1 MLDAATILDH
11 LDRRRTRGRSAVRR
25 HLSLSIG
32 VGILVVVIAL
42 AVAAPWISG
51 YDPSHIDPLHPLA
64 PPFSPG
70 HLFGTDDYGRDILAR
85 ILYGARIDL
94 MIAFGATGVTF
105 VVGSLIGLISG
116 YFGGWVDNVIMRIVD
131 LFFAF
136 PFFVL
141 VIAIIAMLGPS
152 VFNMFVAIWLTSW
165 ISYAR
170 IARSHTLVAKQ
181 QEYVLAARTLGFGPL
196 RIITRHIM
204 PNVIAYSVIYAMVDA
219 VGNILLG
226 AALGFFGLGAR
237 PPSPEWGAMIAAGQ
251 NFMLS
256 AWWLPTIPGLA
267 IVVVGVAFSLVGDGL
282 AEILTP
288 GD

>member
-1 MLDAATILDH
+1 MLTSGQLLERLERGIV
-11 LDRRRTRGRSAVRR
+11 RRRSPARR
-25 HLSLSIG
+25 HVSLVIG
-32 VGILVVVIAL
+32 VSILVVVTAL
-42 AVAAPWISG
+42 ALAAPLIAT
-51 YDPSHIDPLHPLA
+51 YDPTAIDPFHPLA
-64 PPFSPG
+64 PPLTPG
-70 HLFGTDDYGRDILAR
+70 HLFGTDDFGRDILSR

-105 VVGSLIGLISG
+105 VAGSLIGLVSG

-141 VIAIIAMLGPS
+141 IIAIIAMLGPS
-152 VFNMFVAIWLTSW
+152 IFNMFVAIWLTSW

-170 IARSHTLVAKQ
+170 ISRSHTLVAKK
-181 QEYVLAARTLGFGPL
+181 QEYVLAARTLGYGPL
-196 RIITRHIM
+196 RIIARHIM
-204 PNVIAYSVIYAMVDA
+204 PNVISYSIIFAMVDA

-256 AWWLPTIPGLA
+256 AWWLPTLPGLA
-267 IVVVGVAFSLVGDGL
+267 IVLVGVGFSLVGDGL
-282 AEILTP
+282 ADVLTP
-288 GD
+288 GE